1 MSEPHASGPARTGRG
16 KRRRPGAP
24 RATFLGVM
32 ASGLLAS
39 CSHTTLRQDALD
51 PQGPVSRKLHHLIT
65 PVFGAA
71 AFVFVLVEALVV
83 VAVIRFRA
91 RSDDD
96 RPRQVHGN
104 TRLEATWT
112 VLPFLMLAAV
122 GAFTV
127 KTIFEVSRR
136 PTGPGVVH
144 VAVTGHRWWWE
155 YDYPDLHVVTANEL
169 HIPVDQPIDISLTS
183 VDVIHNFWPPKLS
196 GKIYAIPNRINHMT
210 IQADHPGTYY
220 GQCAEFCGLS
230 HANMRLRVVAHARA
244 DFERWVTANTTGGAI
259 FTSPDPEANPDAS
272 AGATLF
278 RQKGCAGCHAVQGY
292 SAGKLGP
299 DLTHLRQRSVFAG
312 SIFEMNDN
320 DLRRWLRDPPAV
332 KPGADMPNL
341 NLSEDE
347 ITKLVAFLDTL
358 Q

>member
-1 MSEPHASGPARTGRG
+1 MALA
-16 KRRRPGAP
+16 
-24 RATFLGVM
+24 ATVV
-32 ASGLLAS
+32 LAS
-39 CSHTTLRQDALD
+39 CSRTKLRQDALD
-51 PQGPVSRKLHHLIT
+51 PQGPVARKLHHLIT

-71 AFVFVLVEALVV
+71 AFVFVLVEALIV

-91 RSDDD
+91 RSDED

-104 TRLEATWT
+104 TRLETTWT
-112 VLPFLMLAAV
+112 ILPALMLAVV
-122 GAFTV
+122 GLFTV
-127 KTIFEVSRR
+127 KTIFDVSRR

-144 VAVTGHRWWWE
+144 VNVTGHRWWWE
-155 YDYPDLHVVTANEL
+155 YDYPGLHVVTANEL

-230 HANMRLRVVAHARA
+230 HANMRLRVVAHARG
-244 DFERWVTANTTGGAI
+244 DFERWVAANTTNATNGTTT
-259 FTSPDPEANPDAS
+259 FVTPDAEANPDAA

-278 RQKGCAGCHAVQGY
+278 RQKGCSGCHSVQGY
-292 SAGKLGP
+292 SAGTLGP

-312 SIFEMNDN
+312 SILDMNDN
-320 DLRRWLRDPPAV
+320 NLRRWLRDPPAE